1 MKQNIPDETPLDQL
15 RICKFCGRV
24 FRDGDTEIELDT
36 EGTGIRELCPY
47 CKQDQSK
54 FNGEEDGK
62 Q

>member
-36 EGTGIRELCPY
+36 EGTGLVEKCPY
-47 CKQDQSK
+47 CGKDLNS
-54 FNGEEDGK
+54 FNESEE
-62 Q
+62 